1 MSSDFSQFNTAL
13 IWAYNALLCCIPLF
27 VILGVVQM
35 ALAIAFWRSERR
47 FKRLKRAGV
56 LFTAAALMPFL
67 LFGLWRGVIGPSL
80 GAESTA
86 KYNLSREKQL
96 TETSILRV
104 GSNASAIDKLLAEAG
119 VPLDAP
125 KIVVLN
131 FFATWCG
138 PCLAEMPHLQQ
149 IADKYVNHKEILFL
163 VVGREESQERLDA
176 FASKNGY
183 RLPFIA
189 DPERR
194 LYSQFARESIPR
206 TYLIDREREIRF
218 EIVGYDQQKLDEL
231 DAQISELADVWIK

>member
-1 MSSDFSQFNTAL
+1 
-13 IWAYNALLCCIPLF
+13 
-27 VILGVVQM
+27 
-35 ALAIAFWRSERR
+35 
-47 FKRLKRAGV
+47 
-56 LFTAAALMPFL
+56 MPFL

>member
-1 MSSDFSQFNTAL
+1 
-13 IWAYNALLCCIPLF
+13 
-27 VILGVVQM
+27 
-35 ALAIAFWRSERR
+35 
-47 FKRLKRAGV
+47 
-56 LFTAAALMPFL
+56 
-67 LFGLWRGVIGPSL
+67 
-80 GAESTA
+80 
-86 KYNLSREKQL
+86 
-96 TETSILRV
+96 
-104 GSNASAIDKLLAEAG
+104 
-119 VPLDAP
+119 
-125 KIVVLN
+125 
-131 FFATWCG
+131 
-138 PCLAEMPHLQQ
+138 
-149 IADKYVNHKEILFL
+149 